1 MLLAWY
7 AAVRHDL
14 MAAREGRGGHGPAAS
29 GPVLDDVRSGAGMGG
44 AALQVSLPD
53 RARDRGR
60 GARLRAAAAA
70 ASIRP
75 AVPARARTA
84 ADSLPGGLA
93 HVLARVQ
100 GEHPPDRAARYWA
113 RDRDHA
119 RGRRDPQAPHSRHS
133 MVRGFRAD
141 RKSTRLN
148 SSHTVISYAVFCLKK
163 KKE

>member
-53 RARDRGR
+53 RAR
-60 GARLRAAAAA
+60 
-70 ASIRP
+70 
-75 AVPARARTA
+75 TA

-119 RGRRDPQAPHSRHS
+119 RGRRDLEA
-133 MVRGFRAD
+133 
-141 RKSTRLN
+141 
-148 SSHTVISYAVFCLKK
+148 
-163 KKE
+163 

>member
-70 ASIRP
+70 ASVRP
-75 AVPARARTA
+75 AVPARARIA
-84 ADSLPGGLA
+84 ADSLSGCL
-93 HVLARVQ
+93 
-100 GEHPPDRAARYWA
+100 
-113 RDRDHA
+113 
-119 RGRRDPQAPHSRHS
+119 
-133 MVRGFRAD
+133 D
-141 RKSTRLN
+141 RKS
-148 SSHTVISYAVFCLKK
+148 VV
-163 KKE
+163 